1 MVLNSFWGISP
12 ELSHRG
18 IVSAGA
24 KFPNRRN
31 RYRLSNVSSFSGP
44 GPNAAPKRYFPQ
56 RRKERIMGRGILLW
70 LMGVPLS
77 VIILIALFTNF
88 I

>member
-1 MVLNSFWGISP
+1 MVAG
-12 ELSHRG
+12 
-18 IVSAGA
+18 GA
-24 KFPNRRN
+24 K
-31 RYRLSNVSSFSGP
+31 YAHRLESTAILEVSGFGGP

-56 RRKERIMGRGILLW
+56 RKTELIMARGLLLW
-70 LMGVPLS
+70 LLGVPLS

>member
-1 MVLNSFWGISP
+1 MVA
-12 ELSHRG
+12 
-18 IVSAGA
+18 AGA
-24 KFPNRRN
+24 KFARR
-31 RYRLSNVSSFSGP
+31 RRARRSWNVSSFGAP
-44 GPNAAPKRYFPQ
+44 GPNAASKRYFPQ
-56 RRKERIMGRGILLW
+56 RRKEPTMARGMLLW